1 MIESICKRLISE
13 NCHRRVK
20 SLIKKEQE
28 INNDISKFDF
38 QMEEEKLESNHN
50 QPNNFLNETIQNIST
65 IEKRHSTIIQ

>member
-1 MIESICKRLISE
+1 MIESICKHLISE